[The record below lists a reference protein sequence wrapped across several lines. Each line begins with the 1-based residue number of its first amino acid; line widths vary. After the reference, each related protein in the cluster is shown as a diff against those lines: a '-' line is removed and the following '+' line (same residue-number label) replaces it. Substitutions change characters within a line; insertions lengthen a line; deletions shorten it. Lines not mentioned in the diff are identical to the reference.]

1 MWYDTR
7 PQDTQD
13 GQFVMDKQYNGGEI
27 ERSIFDADG
36 KDIGTFVF
44 VKRRTGDDLLQEF
57 RRNS

>member
-1 MWYDTR
+1 
-7 PQDTQD
+7 
-13 GQFVMDKQYNGGEI
+13 MDKQYNGGEI

-44 VKRRTGDDLLQEF
+44 GKRRTGDDLLQEF